1 MFAPGVPEVM
11 DTFDT
16 HSNILAAFVV
26 SVYILGFA
34 VGPLVVAPLSEMYGR
49 LPLYLISNTMFVTFT
64 IACAVSSSMGML
76 IGFRF
81 LQGCF
86 GAAPITIGGGTIAD
100 LMPVE
105 RRGGAI
111 AIWAMGPLIGP
122 VIGPIVGGFLTE
134 AKGWRWIF
142 WAIAMAAGAFC
153 AIAFFVMRETYGPII
168 LARKTTNLRKATGN
182 TNLRSK
188 FDTGEAPRDIFAR
201 SIIRPTKMLTR
212 SPVVFAVSLYTS
224 IVYGILYLLFT
235 TFTFVFEGQY
245 GFSSGIVGLTYL
257 GVGIGSLAALL
268 VLGTG
273 SDKVIKYHQKKGH
286 TIKPEHRIPMF
297 LTLPGAISMPCGL
310 FIYGWTTQYKVHWI
324 VPLIGTVFIGYGL
337 LTVVVSYCD

>member
-11 DTFDT
+11 NTFDN

-34 VGPLVVAPLSEMYGR
+34 VGPLIVAPLSEMYGR
-49 LPLYLISNTMFVTFT
+49 LPLYLICNIMFVIFT

-86 GAAPITIGGGTIAD
+86 GATPVTLGGGTIAD

-105 RRGGAI
+105 RRGGAM

-122 VIGPIVGGFLTE
+122 VVGPIAGGFLTQ

-142 WAIAMAAGAFC
+142 WVIAIAAGTFC
-153 AIAFFVMRETYGPII
+153 IIAFVLMRETYGPVI
-168 LARKTTNLRKATGN
+168 LARKAAKLRKETGN
-182 TNLRSK
+182 PFRSK
-188 FDTGEAPRDIFAR
+188 FDTGEAPRDVFRR
-201 SIIRPTKMLTR
+201 SIVRPTKMLVL
-212 SPVVFAVSLYTS
+212 SPIVFALSFYTA
-224 IVYGILYLLFT
+224 ITYGILYLLFT

-245 GFSSGIVGLTYL
+245 HFSSGIVGLTYI
-257 GVGIGSLAALL
+257 GIGIGMLGGLL
-268 VLGTG
+268 IMGTV
-273 SDKVIKYHQKKGH
+273 SDKVIKYHQGKGH
-286 TIKPEHRIPMF
+286 TLKPEHRMPLF
-297 LTLPGAISMPCGL
+297 LTLPGAISIPCGL
-310 FIYGWTTQYKVHWI
+310 FLYGWTTQYKIHWI
-324 VPLIGTVFIGYGL
+324 VPLIGTVFVGFGL
-337 LTVVVSYCD
+337 LSVFVSY